1 MAMPNLTT
9 DKVLSDRHR
18 YMLEEESRISPEVIT
33 SRGYWTAETVNDLKG
48 VSGIAENQLMAP
60 SLVLPIYGVDGR
72 YRYSRIRPDK
82 PPPDMKYIQPASTTS
97 VLDVPCTVL
106 EKVLDENQSLIIVEG
121 EKKADALASLGL
133 PVVAL
138 FGVWNWSYKM
148 DVNTPYEKQ
157 LLLKDFESIPL
168 HGRSVSVMFD
178 ADIQT
183 KHLVQLATGRLGKKL
198 QDRGAQLW

>member
-9 DKVLSDRHR
+9 GKVLSDRHR
-18 YMLEEESRISPEVIT
+18 YMLEEESRISSEVIA
-33 SRGYWTAETVNDLKG
+33 SRGYWTAETINDLKG

-72 YRYSRIRPDK
+72 YRYSRVRPDN
-82 PPPDMKYIQPASTTS
+82 PPSNMKYIQPTDTLS
-97 VLDVPCTVL
+97 VLDVPHTIL
-106 EKVLDENQSLIIVEG
+106 EKVLDEHQSLVIVEG

-138 FGVWNWSYKM
+138 FGVWNWSYKV
-148 DVNTPYEKQ
+148 DLNTPYELQ
-157 LLLKDFESIPL
+157 LLVKDFESIPL
-168 HGRSVSVMFD
+168 HGRSVSIIFD

-183 KHLVQLATGRLGKKL
+183 KHHVQLATGRLANKL
-198 QDRGAQLW
+198 RDRGAQLW